1 MILASTP
8 LACDSVVN
16 HHVPF
21 DSLAYWLTY
30 GVAFLGIVGSALR
43 CYFGYVSVPKFKH
56 PLCQILDDNFE
67 NGLDKTIWE
76 QEVRMDGFG

>member
-1 MILASTP
+1 
-8 LACDSVVN
+8 
-16 HHVPF
+16 
-21 DSLAYWLTY
+21 
-30 GVAFLGIVGSALR
+30 VAFLGIVGSALR